1 MGMNPNAD
9 GGAFGGIDEMAACNG
24 LPGVV
29 PAEDAADDEAIGIE
43 AADVGLGGVVSYEEG
58 PVLTWMEVGFQPVV
72 DLVAGQVC
80 REGIFFEEKIFHG
93 GG

>member
-1 MGMNPNAD
+1 M
-9 GGAFGGIDEMAACNG
+9 
-24 LPGVV
+24 

-43 AADVGLGGVVSYEEG
+43 AADVGLGGVVAYEER
-58 PVLTWMEVGFQPVV
+58 PILARMEVGFEPIV